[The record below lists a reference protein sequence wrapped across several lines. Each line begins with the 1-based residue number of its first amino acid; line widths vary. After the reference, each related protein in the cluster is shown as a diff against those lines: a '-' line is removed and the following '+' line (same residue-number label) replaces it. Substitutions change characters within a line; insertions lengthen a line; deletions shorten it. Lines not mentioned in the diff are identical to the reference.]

1 MSWMWL
7 VTAASLAG
15 VVMNIYKYP
24 MCFAVWCGT
33 NLAWMVY
40 DIRIGAY
47 PQAAMFFVYL
57 VTSVWGL
64 WKWTREAGAKKKEGR
79 GTQADIRSLKPGD
92 VHYEKECLRA
102 ALHRRWKARGAE
114 SMNILRNAV
123 TAMPDD
129 SER

>member
-64 WKWTREAGAKKKEGR
+64 WKWTREMGAKR
-79 GTQADIRSLKPGD
+79 SWLDDIKLNVVVDKREFCEQLDSLREF
-92 VHYEKECLRA
+92 VA
-102 ALHRRWKARGAE
+102 
-114 SMNILRNAV
+114 
-123 TAMPDD
+123 AMPED
-129 SER
+129 SES